1 MGFAATMIFYH
12 LIGVGVAIAVFL
24 SEPRKA
30 PSAAGVPDGDCRG
43 LLAVVP
49 ADPAGKTAA

>member
-12 LIGVGVAIAVFL
+12 LIGLGVAIAVFL
-24 SEPRKA
+24 SEPEKRR
-30 PSAAGVPDGDCRG
+30 AATGLPDGDRRG

-49 ADPAGKTAA
+49 ADPAGRTAA